1 MRLSYHT
8 KPRLQDAIGDETDLS
23 EQWFSID
30 SNCTSL
36 IDCLN
41 NPDFGCYCDDKTVM
55 RNQISNMIL
64 KNLPLFAFLLT
75 LSGCGGGEEKRDR
88 PTPLVTTAEVTEH
101 KFADRYSAVGNA
113 NANEQ
118 VSVRAPVTERITQLG
133 FTDGAFVQ
141 RGQMLAVLAQGQE
154 TASLASAQARVTEAE
169 KQLARIAELHRRGFA
184 TNAALEAE
192 TANAAF
198 ARAAANEAGASV
210 GDRVVRAPFS
220 GQVSLRRISVGAVV
234 SAGDEIATVSDLRS
248 IKLDFS
254 IPETMLAKVSRGQ
267 TITAK
272 AAAYPEAMFS
282 GRIEAIDPVV
292 NVQTRTA
299 TLRAVIPNRGGMLK
313 PGMLMTV
320 MISSNPRTALAVPE
334 LALVREGDTSFVYT
348 LDAKQKAKRVPVKT
362 GARDGNLLE
371 ILEGLKVGDRIV
383 TEGVVKLSDGAQAR
397 TKKAGAPDAATKSG
411 R

>member
-23 EQWFSID
+23 EQWLSID
-30 SNCTSL
+30 CNCNGQ

-41 NPDFGCYCDDKTVM
+41 NPYFDCYCGDKTVM
-55 RNQISNMIL
+55 RNQISNMII
-64 KNLPLFAFLLT
+64 KNLPLFALLLT

-88 PTPLVTTAEVTEH
+88 PTPLVTTAAVTAH
-101 KFADRYSAVGNA
+101 QFADRYAAVGNA

-192 TANAAF
+192 TANAAST
-198 ARAAANEAGASV
+198 RAAANEAGASV

-220 GQVSLRRISVGAVV
+220 GKVSLRRISVGAVV
-234 SAGDEIATVSDLRS
+234 SAGDEIAVVSDLRS

-254 IPETMLAKVSRGQ
+254 IPETMLANVSRGQ

-282 GRIEAIDPVV
+282 GQIEAIDPVV

-320 MISSNPRTALAVPE
+320 TISSNPRTALAVPE

-362 GARDGNLLE
+362 GVRDGNLVE
-371 ILEGLKVGDRIV
+371 ILEGLKVGDQIV

-397 TKKAGAPDAATKSG
+397 TKKADAPDAAAKSE

>member
-1 MRLSYHT
+1 MHFRL
-8 KPRLQDAIGDETDLS
+8 
-23 EQWFSID
+23 
-30 SNCTSL
+30 L
-36 IDCLN
+36 I
-41 NPDFGCYCDDKTVM
+41 
-55 RNQISNMIL
+55 I
-64 KNLPLFAFLLT
+64 AT
-75 LSGCGGGEEKRDR
+75 LSLTACSGGEEKRER
-88 PTPLVTTAEVTEH
+88 PTPLVTTTAVTEH
-101 KFADRYSAVGNA
+101 QFADRYAAVGNA

-133 FTDGAFVQ
+133 FSDGAFVQ

-169 KQLARIAELHRRGFA
+169 KQLARISELHRRGFA

-192 TANAAF
+192 TANAAS

-234 SAGDEIATVSDLRS
+234 SAGDEIATVSDLS
-248 IKLDFS
+248 AIKLDFT
-254 IPETMLAKVSRGQ
+254 IPETMLSNVTRGQ

-272 AAAYPEAMFS
+272 AAAYPDTMFS
-282 GRIEAIDPVV
+282 GRIEAIDPVI
-292 NVQTRTA
+292 NAQTRTA
-299 TLRAVIPNRGGMLK
+299 TLRAIIPNRGATLK

-320 MISSNPRTALAVPE
+320 TISSNPRTALAVPE

-348 LDAKQKAKRVPVKT
+348 LDAQKKAKRIPVKT
-362 GARDGNLLE
+362 GARDGNLVE
-371 ILEGLKVGDRIV
+371 ILEGLKAGDIIV
-383 TEGVVKLSDGAQAR
+383 SEGVVKLSDGAQVR
-397 TKKAGAPDAATKSG
+397 TKAAGAPAGTAKSG

>member
-1 MRLSYHT
+1 MHFRL
-8 KPRLQDAIGDETDLS
+8 
-23 EQWFSID
+23 
-30 SNCTSL
+30 L
-36 IDCLN
+36 I
-41 NPDFGCYCDDKTVM
+41 
-55 RNQISNMIL
+55 I
-64 KNLPLFAFLLT
+64 AT
-75 LSGCGGGEEKRDR
+75 LSLTACGGGEEKRER
-88 PTPLVTTAEVTEH
+88 PTPLVTTAAVTEH
-101 KFADRYSAVGNA
+101 LFADRYAAVGNA

-133 FTDGAFVQ
+133 FSDGAFVQ

-184 TNAALEAE
+184 TNAVLEAE
-192 TANAAF
+192 TANAAS
-198 ARAAANEAGASV
+198 ARASVNEAGASV

-234 SAGDEIATVSDLRS
+234 SAGDEIATVSDLSS
-248 IKLDFS
+248 IKLDFT
-254 IPETMLAKVSRGQ
+254 IPETMLANVSRGQ

-272 AAAYPEAMFS
+272 AAAYPDALFS

-292 NVQTRTA
+292 NAQTRTA
-299 TLRAVIPNRGGMLK
+299 TLRAIISNRSATLK

-320 MISSNPRTALAVPE
+320 TIASNPRTALAVPE

-348 LDAKQKAKRVPVKT
+348 LDSQQKAKRIPVKT
-362 GARDGNLLE
+362 GARDGNLVE
-371 ILEGLKVGDRIV
+371 ILEGLKAGDQIV
-383 TEGVVKLSDGAQAR
+383 SEGVVKLSDGAQVR
-397 TKKAGAPDAATKSG
+397 TKSASTPAGAAKSG

>member
-1 MRLSYHT
+1 M
-8 KPRLQDAIGDETDLS
+8 
-23 EQWFSID
+23 
-30 SNCTSL
+30 
-36 IDCLN
+36 
-41 NPDFGCYCDDKTVM
+41 
-55 RNQISNMIL
+55 NM
-64 KNLPLFAFLLT
+64 KFPLPFVLLLT
-75 LSGCGGGEEKRDR
+75 LAACSGGEEKRER
-88 PTPLVTTAEVTEH
+88 PTPLVTTAAVTQHE
-101 KFADRYSAVGNA
+101 FADRYVAVGNA

-118 VSVRAPVTERITQLG
+118 VSVRAPVTERITRLG
-133 FTDGAFVQ
+133 FSDGAFVQ

-184 TNAALEAE
+184 TNASLEAQ
-192 TANAAF
+192 TANAAS
-198 ARAAANEAGASV
+198 ARAAAGQAGASV

-234 SAGDEIATVSDLRS
+234 SAGDEIATVSDLNS
-248 IKLDFS
+248 IKLDFA
-254 IPETMLAKVSRGQ
+254 IPETMLANISRGQ

-299 TLRAVIPNRGGMLK
+299 TLRAIIPNRGGMLK
-313 PGMLMTV
+313 PGMLLTV
-320 MISSNPRTALAVPE
+320 TISSNARTAAAVPE

-348 LDAKQKAKRVPVKT
+348 VDAQQKAKRVLVKT
-362 GARDGNLLE
+362 GARDGNLVE
-371 ILEGLKVGDRIV
+371 ITEGLAAGDSIV
-383 TEGVVKLSDGAQAR
+383 SEGVVKLSDGAKVR
-397 TKKAGAPDAATKSG
+397 LKKAGTDATAAKTG